1 MNNSF
6 CLIREKRKNE
16 SIAKSIFLLCTKITV
31 QHVRYHLQGY
41 GYLMGKT
48 RRKISTWPWPTGT
61 HLLHSQKKGGCYKV
75 YCWNPSSLLK
85 VPTWTFDYEVY
96 KKGRGMGNKASSQ
109 LAWWTM
115 WGLPT
120 WVKPWRRKTKNIQ
133 TQQLHLSVTPTF
145 FLIIIVTK

>member
-31 QHVRYHLQGY
+31 QHVRYRLQGY
-41 GYLMGKT
+41 GYLMGKA

-85 VPTWTFDYEVY
+85 VPTWMFDYEVY
-96 KKGRGMGNKASSQ
+96 KKGRGMGNGKLHPSWLGGQCEVFLHELNPEEEKLRIFRPNNSTCQ
-109 LAWWTM
+109 L
-115 WGLPT
+115 LP
-120 WVKPWRRKTKNIQ
+120 
-133 TQQLHLSVTPTF
+133 HSF
-145 FLIIIVTK
+145 